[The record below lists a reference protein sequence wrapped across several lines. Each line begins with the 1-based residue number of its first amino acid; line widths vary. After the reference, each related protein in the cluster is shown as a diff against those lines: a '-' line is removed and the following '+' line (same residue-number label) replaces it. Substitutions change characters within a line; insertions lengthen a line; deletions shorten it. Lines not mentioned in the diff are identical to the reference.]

1 MSIYEMDL
9 KELRE
14 YKNEVVL
21 TMNNY
26 EKSGETGLAILMKN
40 RIRIIDNQIRYL
52 EDKPIWDKI

>member
-1 MSIYEMDL
+1 MDL

-26 EKSGETGLAILMKN
+26 EKSGETILAVLVKN
-40 RIRIIDNQIRYL
+40 RIRIIDERIRYL